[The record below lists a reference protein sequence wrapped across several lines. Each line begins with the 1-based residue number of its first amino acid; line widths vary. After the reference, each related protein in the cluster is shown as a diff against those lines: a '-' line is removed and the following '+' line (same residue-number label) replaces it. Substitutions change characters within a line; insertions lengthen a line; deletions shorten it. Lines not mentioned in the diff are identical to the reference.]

1 MVSATEQKTATQ
13 ALHDEVHQ
21 STGNGEGVDFRYKM
35 AHQTVTNWAQWAT
48 VAGFIPVPIL
58 DTAAISGLQIKM
70 IYDLCKIYDVEFKK
84 ELVISIVG
92 ALVGGGVSTLFTSS
106 LASTFT
112 RHIPVIGTTIA
123 AITQP
128 ALSYGTTYAVGVTF
142 IKHFENKGSLIDFD
156 VSKAKN
162 AFTQELSKAKNVFK
176 KKSDVIDMDEPSA
189 QKA

>member
-21 STGNGEGVDFRYKM
+21 STDNGEGVDFRNKM

-156 VSKAKN
+156 ISKAKN

>member
-1 MVSATEQKTATQ
+1 
-13 ALHDEVHQ
+13 
-21 STGNGEGVDFRYKM
+21 
-35 AHQTVTNWAQWAT
+35 
-48 VAGFIPVPIL
+48 
-58 DTAAISGLQIKM
+58 M

-156 VSKAKN
+156 ISKAKN